1 MTTAHLKTAKGTRT
15 RDRMLESAVVLIPRL
30 GWSAVTARVL
40 AGHAGVRPGII
51 HYHFDSLEALLAE
64 AAVGAVREALEFPS
78 RQLESGISLD
88 EGLHM
93 FLAALDEFAPDEPV
107 NLLFVETFLAA
118 ARGGV
123 LRDEL
128 AQVLLDFRTR
138 TARWLERVGFDGD
151 ADATA
156 AVLAAAVDGLM
167 LHRALDPGLTA
178 DVAFPVLRRALGIT
192 AATEGSSP

>member
-1 MTTAHLKTAKGTRT
+1 MTTDHAKTAKGTRT

-30 GWSAVTARVL
+30 GWSAVTARAL

-64 AAVGAVREALEFPS
+64 AAVGAVREALEYPS

-107 NLLFVETFLAA
+107 NLLFVEAFLAA

-123 LRDEL
+123 LRGEL

-156 AVLAAAVDGLM
+156 AILAAAVDGLM

-178 DVAFPVLRRALGIT
+178 DVAFPVLHRILCTT
-192 AATEGSSP
+192 AAKEGTTR